1 MSEIVESVPSLS
13 IATIKKLKYEINF
26 GGGGE
31 GWLLSNRIPE
41 GADTDR
47 LASHLSLYLERVK
60 ANYQCDCIL
69 FRLERLHSLLAD
81 FAEEKFQA
89 HIDYYMENSD
99 GEESDFD
106 PYVEIEY
113 LLTTDGINDLPDKIQ
128 RFYDLLAYSQTI
140 SIRRQVLRDSV
151 EQFFGGKLKRHYQYQ
166 DENGET
172 VFVPED
178 ELPKEVVTELK
189 ISREV
194 KEGLAEVEIEHCLD
208 NYDGWIASITKMV
221 SDRRPFSEILTL
233 IKS

>member
-1 MSEIVESVPSLS
+1 MSEIIEQVPFLS
-13 IATIKKLKYEINF
+13 ITTIKNLKFEINF

-31 GWLLSNRIPE
+31 GWLLSNRIPD
-41 GADTDR
+41 AINTDR

-60 ANYQCDCIL
+60 ANYQCGCIL
-69 FRLERLHSLLAD
+69 SRLERLHSLLAD

-89 HIDYYMENSD
+89 HIDYYVENSD
-99 GEESDFD
+99 GEESEFD

-140 SIRRQVLRDSV
+140 SIRKQVLRDSV

-172 VFVPED
+172 VMVPED
-178 ELPKEVVTELK
+178 ELPAEMLAELK

-208 NYDGWIASITKMV
+208 NYDAWLACITKTV
-221 SDRRPFSEILTL
+221 SDRRHFSQILTL
-233 IKS
+233 IKP